1 MNRWK
6 VLCLCLLY
14 AFAFAATSHAQ
25 FKASLQG
32 TVMDAGQAAI
42 SGAKVT
48 IANQATGASRETITS
63 DQGFYRVPELPPG
76 RYTVTV
82 SAPGFKNSVSSDV
95 EVKAEEPRGFD
106 VTLQVGAV
114 TEQVT
119 VSASAEALHTEN
131 ANTGTTITTDQIDR
145 LPQFGRDPYELLRLT
160 PGVFGDSSRGGNGG
174 ANNLPNSTG
183 PGGSNASV
191 FQVENSVQVVANGQ
205 RQDTNNFTIDGV
217 SVNSLQYGG
226 AAVITPNQQSVQE
239 ITVLSNSY
247 SAEDGRTS
255 GAQVKVVSKSGS
267 NQPHGGGFFK
277 YQDPNWNAFNKYGGP
292 NDAPPTRVNNNY
304 RQFGGNIGGP
314 ILKDKLFFFF
324 SYEGLRSRTQDV
336 SSPTFVETSE
346 FRQQVINERP
356 GSIAAA
362 ILNSPGIAP
371 RIASVLTATCALA
384 NLPTSQCQEVPGGL
398 DLGSPT
404 GATGQYVAF
413 SDPTGGGFDGSPDLQ
428 YVTLAIPSTS
438 QGDQYNGRF
447 DFIAGKNQFAYS
459 AYFTTVNNL
468 TADAPGRSR
477 PQGDLRIEPFNQ
489 VQSFSFIRSF
499 SPTLVNEF
507 RLNFTRF
514 NFNQI
519 ASSQNVDFGI
529 PRIEIEGYNFDR
541 PRFGAPQ
548 GATTPALF
556 VENSFDVRDTIT
568 KNINNHSLRLG
579 VDIIGEQNNNDL
591 SGAARPLY
599 VHHFLWNFV
608 NDTPIFEGIDANPQ
622 TGGPADAQRYLRSK
636 DYGFFI
642 QDDWKVKPNFT
653 LNLGLRYEYFSP
665 FSDAKDRLS
674 NIQFPTSG
682 VLADTTVGTVPRLI
696 GRTMRDFG
704 PRLGFAWSPGRF
716 QGNTVVR
723 GGGGVVYNRPDDVLF
738 QNAAFNPP
746 NYARFNI
753 CCGTSASDFG
763 TPFDNN
769 QILYALGTSNA
780 FNSYPANPALAFG
793 IDPVTGGIC
802 SSPAC
807 DPASDIGVE
816 IYGGSS
822 NYRDAYVYIYSL
834 EVEHR
839 LPWNLIATAGYQG
852 SVSHKLTRLVNQNFL
867 QAPNPSFFAVYIPT
881 SDINANYNALNL
893 RLRRQFSHGLLFD
906 AQYRYAKSIDQLSN
920 EGPGSS
926 TNQTDPAHPETEHGP
941 SDFDVKHNLSFF
953 ALWDLPFFRDQSK
966 FAGKLLGGWQV
977 NGLMTWHTGFPWTPV
992 TGQINSVPITSAATI
1007 NPTRPSAVIGSFGED
1022 TSNTSFITPD
1032 ANFPGIIHQ
1041 GDTVANPGGGP
1052 ISAQCSN
1059 ADPTTRPGYPY
1070 FDICTVGPPG
1080 VGRNSLRGPH
1090 YFDVDFSVVKKFG
1103 LPNWKF
1109 WGEGANIELRG
1120 NFFNAFN
1127 KLNLQPFSFGT
1138 DNTRVENALFGR
1150 APGALAGRVIEF
1162 QGKFNF

>member
-1 MNRWK
+1 
-6 VLCLCLLY
+6 
-14 AFAFAATSHAQ
+14 
-25 FKASLQG
+25 
-32 TVMDAGQAAI
+32 MDSGQAAVAD
-42 SGAKVT
+42 AKVSIT
-48 IANQATGASRETITS
+48 NQATGATRDTVTS
-63 DQGFYRVPELPPG
+63 DQGFYRIPELPPG

-82 SAPGFKNSVSSDV
+82 TAPGFKNSVSSDV

-106 VTLQVGAV
+106 VTLQVGALS
-114 TEQVT
+114 EQVT
-119 VSASAEALHTEN
+119 VSASAESLHTEN
-131 ANTGTTITTDQIDR
+131 ANTGTTITTDQLDR

-191 FQVENSVQVVANGQ
+191 FQIENSVQVVANGQ

-217 SVNSLQYGG
+217 SVNSLQFGG
-226 AAVITPNQQSVQE
+226 SAVITPNQQSVQE

-267 NQPHGGGFFK
+267 NAPHGGGFFK
-277 YQDPNWNAFNKYGGP
+277 YQDPNFNAYNKYGGP
-292 NDAPPTRVNNNY
+292 NDAPPTRVNNNF

-324 SYEGLRSRTQDV
+324 SYEGLRSSGHDV
-336 SSPTFVETSE
+336 SSPTFVETPE
-346 FRQQVINERP
+346 FRQLVIADRP
-356 GSIAAA
+356 GSIAAT
-362 ILNSPGIAP
+362 IFSSPGIAP
-371 RIASVLTATCALA
+371 RIASVLTSTCMLA
-384 NLPTSQCQEVPGGL
+384 NLPASQCQEVPGGI

-404 GATGQYVAF
+404 GAIGQYVA
-413 SDPTGGGFDGSPDLQ
+413 DANPTGGGFDGIPDLQ
-428 YVTLAIPSTS
+428 YVTVAIPSS
-438 QGDQYNGRF
+438 NRGDQYNGRF
-447 DFIAGKNQFAYS
+447 DFVRGKNQFAYS

-468 TADAPGRSR
+468 TADSPGRSR
-477 PQGDLRIEPFNQ
+477 PLGDLRIEPFNQ
-489 VQSFSFIRSF
+489 VQSISFIRSF
-499 SPTLVNEF
+499 SPTLINEF
-507 RLNFTRF
+507 RVNFTRF

-519 ASSQNVDFGI
+519 ATSQNVDFGI

-548 GATTPALF
+548 GATTPAAF
-556 VENSFDVRDTIT
+556 VENSFDVRDTVT
-568 KNINNHSLRLG
+568 KNIQNHSLRLG
-579 VDIIGEQNNNDL
+579 VDIISEQNNNNL

-599 VHHFLWNFV
+599 TTKFLWNFV
-608 NDTPIFEGIDANPQ
+608 NDAPLFESIDANPQ

-636 DYGFFI
+636 DYGFFF

-653 LNLGLRYEYFSP
+653 LNLGLRFEYFSP
-665 FSDAKDRLS
+665 FSDVKNSLS
-674 NIQFPTSG
+674 NIEFPTSG
-682 VLADTTVGTVPRLI
+682 VLADTSVGHVSRLI
-696 GRTMRDFG
+696 DRTMRDAG
-704 PRLGFAWSPGRF
+704 PRLGFAWSPTRF
-716 QGNTVVR
+716 HGNTVIR
-723 GGGGVVYNRPDDVLF
+723 GGGGIVYNRPDDVLF

-746 NYARFNI
+746 NYGRFNI
-753 CCGTSASDFG
+753 CCGTIDH
-763 TPFDNN
+763 PFDDG
-769 QILYALGTSNA
+769 QILYALGSTNA
-780 FNSYPANPALAFG
+780 FNSYPANPALAHG
-793 IDPVTGGIC
+793 IDPATGGIC
-802 SSPAC
+802 GDSAC
-807 DPASDIGVE
+807 TPASDIPVE

-822 NYRDAYVYIYSL
+822 NYRDAYVYIYST
-834 EVEHR
+834 EIEHR
-839 LPWNLIATAGYQG
+839 LPWSLIATVGYQG

-893 RLRRQFSHGLLFD
+893 RLRRQFSHGLMFD

-941 SDFDVKHNLSFF
+941 SDFDVKHNVSFF
-953 ALWDLPFFRDQSK
+953 ALWDLPFFRDQSR
-966 FAGKLLGGWQV
+966 FTGKILGGWQV
-977 NGLMTWHTGFPWTPV
+977 NGLMSWHTGFPWTPV

-1007 NPTRPSAVIGSFGED
+1007 NPTRPSAVINTARTD
-1022 TSNTSFITPD
+1022 TSNGSFITPD

-1041 GDTVANPGGGP
+1041 GDTVENPAGGT
-1052 ISAQCSN
+1052 IAAQCSN
-1059 ADPTTRPGYPY
+1059 TDPTTRPGYPY
-1070 FDICTVGPPG
+1070 FDICTPGPPG
-1080 VGRNSLRGPH
+1080 VGRNSRRGPS

-1103 LPNWKF
+1103 LPNFHF

-1120 NFFNAFN
+1120 NFFNVFN

-1150 APGALAGRVIEF
+1150 APGALSGRVIEF
-1162 QGKFNF
+1162 QAKFNF